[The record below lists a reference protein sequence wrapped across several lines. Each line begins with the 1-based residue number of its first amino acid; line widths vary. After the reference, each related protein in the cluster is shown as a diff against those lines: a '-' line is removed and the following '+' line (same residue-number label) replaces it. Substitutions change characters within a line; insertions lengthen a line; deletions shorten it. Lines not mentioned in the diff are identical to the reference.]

1 MKMKEKGITIHDV
14 AKRAEVSITTVSRYM
29 NGSFDNMSEGTRQRL
44 EQVIREL
51 DYRPNNL
58 ARGLKS
64 QNSRTIGCVVA
75 DMANPFSA
83 LLIKGINK
91 VCREQGYQVLILDAD
106 NDGALEKDAYKSLLN
121 NPVEGIIANT
131 TGKADAELLA
141 AAGRL
146 PLVLADRVI
155 ESSGQIDSVVS
166 DNWEATYHTV
176 QYLLEKGYERIG
188 FFSPPT
194 EHISTRSARLD
205 AFRQALKELRG
216 EDTGASVFLCEG
228 GGPQALSEKL
238 RQFAAQVG
246 DVPAAIFSVNGEM
259 TRQIL
264 HEMRSQGLKLS
275 PSLGLC
281 SFDDWDWL
289 ALVGSG
295 ITTVAT
301 DTYEMGVKSAALLFE
316 KMAGRE
322 KLPVRR
328 IEMKN
333 VLVERSSTCRVND
346 E

>member
-1 MKMKEKGITIHDV
+1 MKEKGITIHDV

-29 NGSFDNMSEGTRQRL
+29 NGSFDNMSESTRQRL

-141 AAGRL
+141 AAGRV

-155 ESSGQIDSVVS
+155 ESPGQIDSVVS
-166 DNWEATYHTV
+166 DDWEATYRTV
-176 QYLLEKGYERIG
+176 RYLLEKGYERIG

-194 EHISTRSARLD
+194 AHISTRSARLD
-205 AFRQALKELRG
+205 AFCRAMKELRG
-216 EDTGASVFLCEG
+216 EDAETMVFLCENG
-228 GGPQALSEKL
+228 DRQALSEKL
-238 RQFAAQVG
+238 RQFAAQAEEA
-246 DVPAAIFSVNGEM
+246 PAAIFSVNGEM

-264 HEMRSQGLKLS
+264 HEMRRQNLSLS
-275 PSLGLC
+275 PNLGLC
-281 SFDDWDWL
+281 SFDDWGWQEL
-289 ALVGSG
+289 LGPG

-316 KMAGRE
+316 KLAGKE
-322 KLPVRR
+322 KLPARR
-328 IEMKN
+328 VEMKN
-333 VLVERSSTCRVND
+333 VLVERSSTCR
-346 E
+346 